1 MASLLTK
8 GVHSILLVA
17 SLAGILST
25 GTEARGSFATENPWA
40 AEHIDALP
48 TDIRRAIT
56 RRERACGGPAAA
68 GHYFSVSID
77 ASGRRFIALHF
88 ENFHCPGSRPV
99 CDATGCLH
107 EVFVEKAG
115 RQVRVFA
122 ISADEMNMTNAGGIA
137 GLEVTRGRI
146 KTRLKWNGGQ
156 FVHTKWNGF

>member
-1 MASLLTK
+1 MKLLFA
-8 GVHSILLVA
+8 GAILLVA
-17 SLAGILST
+17 SLVGAQSSAM
-25 GTEARGSFATENPWA
+25 ARGSFATENPWA

-48 TDIRRAIT
+48 TDIRRAVA

-88 ENFHCPGSRPV
+88 ENFRCAGIRPV

-122 ISADEMNMTNAGGIA
+122 VVADDVKMTNLGGAA
-137 GLEVTRGRI
+137 GLEVTRGSI
-146 KTRLKWNGGQ
+146 KTSLTWNGRR
-156 FVHTKWNGF
+156 FVLANGF